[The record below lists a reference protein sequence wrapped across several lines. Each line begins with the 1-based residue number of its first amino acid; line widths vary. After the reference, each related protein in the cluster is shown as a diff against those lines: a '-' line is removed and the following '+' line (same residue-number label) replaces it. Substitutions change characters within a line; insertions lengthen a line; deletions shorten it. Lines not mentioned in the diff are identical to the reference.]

1 MKFVI
6 FTVLIDNYDWL
17 NQISNSE
24 NNFDAICYT
33 NNEKLLKKSKFRG
46 WKIEGLEKYYLHY
59 KLKNLE
65 KKNQIITRWY
75 KFNPHIHLKNY
86 SYSLYLDAKIE
97 LKKNI
102 FELIYK
108 TIKKDFSIGIFKHPH
123 RVNLRQEICH
133 CYWNKK
139 VNSKEFRILKN
150 LYFKELKFNNYKDD
164 KLFENGIRFT
174 NHRSKAAQLI
184 LNDTFKLFEIFP
196 YRDQIILPIIL
207 QKYKKFKSSILTFE
221 TPRKFIRERPHKVKS
236 FKNLRRFIIANSN
249 NKLKK
254 FIFLLPN
261 FLLKIIELLYDYFQ
275 KRN

>member
-150 LYFKELKFNNYKDD
+150 LYFKELKFNNYRDD